1 MHMSRFIKLSK
12 CVINTQLIRYI
23 NVLPAKYEINF
34 IASKFDGFWV
44 FGSGNITSYD
54 SRITICKKEDPDD
67 FNYVSNWIKEQ

>member
-1 MHMSRFIKLSK
+1 MHMSRFIKLSNY
-12 CVINTQLIRYI
+12 VINTQLIRYI

-34 IASKFDGFWV
+34 IAGKFDGFLI

-67 FNYVSNWIKEQ
+67 FKYISNWIKEQ